1 MDRRT
6 FLAGSAAALAMP
18 AIARAAGPRVLRF
31 IPQADLAVLDPVW
44 TTAYVTR
51 NHGFAVFD
59 TLYGVDGHFRP
70 SPQMVAGAVRSA
82 GDTQW
87 RLGLRPGLLFHDG
100 ASVLAR
106 DCVASIRR
114 WGVRDAFGQALMA
127 ATDELSAPDDQ
138 TILFRLKRPFPLL
151 PDALG
156 KCGSTMCPIMP
167 ERLAL
172 TDPFTQVTE
181 MVGSGPFRFL
191 AGERVVGA
199 RVVYERFDRYV
210 PVPTGTPDW
219 TSGPKLANFDRVEW
233 QVIPDPAT
241 AAAALQAGEVDWW
254 ENPLPDLLPMLRRTQ
269 GISVVNPNPAGQ
281 IPVLRMNQL
290 HPLFDNPAIR
300 RALLSAVDQMDFLT
314 AVVGED
320 PALKHV
326 PAGFFTPGTAMASDA
341 GLDALHRKPDVPA
354 AAKAI
359 RDAGYRGEPVV
370 LLAPTDFPIL
380 KALAD
385 VGADLMR
392 RVGLKVDYQAMDWGS
407 VVQRRANKAPPNA
420 GGWSV
425 FHTFWDGAD
434 MLTPATNV
442 MLRGNGAAAAL
453 GWPSSPAIEALR
465 DQWLATADESE
476 QKRLAAELQARA
488 FVDVPYVPL
497 GQDFVTTAYRGVTG
511 VLEGFAM
518 FWGVRRA

>member
-1 MDRRT
+1 MDRRG
-6 FLAGSAAALAMP
+6 FLAGSAAALAAP
-18 AIARAAGPRVLRF
+18 AVARAAGPRVLRF
-31 IPQADLAVLDPVW
+31 IPQADLTVLDPVW

-59 TLYGVDGHFRP
+59 TLYGVDSQFRP

-82 GDTQW
+82 NDMEW
-87 RLGLRPGLLFHDG
+87 RLGLRPGLTFHDG
-100 ASVLAR
+100 AAVLAR
-106 DCVASIRR
+106 DCVASIKR

-127 ATDELSAPDDQ
+127 ATDDLSAPNDQ

-156 KCGSTMCPIMP
+156 KCGSNMCPIMP

-181 MVGSGPFRFL
+181 MVGSGPFRFV
-191 AGERVVGA
+191 AAERVVGS
-199 RVVYERFDRYV
+199 RVVYERFDGYV
-210 PVPTGTPDW
+210 PMPTGKPSW
-219 TSGPKLANFDRVEW
+219 TSGPKVTDFDRIEW

-254 ENPLPDLLPMLRRTQ
+254 EAPLPDLLPMLRRTQ
-269 GISVVNPNPAGQ
+269 GVSVVNPNPTGQ

-290 HPLFDNPAIR
+290 HPPFDNPAIR
-300 RALLSAVDQMDFLT
+300 RALLSAADQMDFLT

-341 GLDALHRKPDVPA
+341 GMDALHAKPDVPA
-354 AAKAI
+354 AAQAI

-370 LLAPTDFPIL
+370 LLAPTDLPIL

-385 VGADLMR
+385 VGADLMQ

-407 VVQRRANKAPPNA
+407 VVQRRANKAPPGA

-425 FHTFWDGAD
+425 FHTFWDGTD

-442 MLRGNGAAAAL
+442 MLRGNGAAAAP
-453 GWPSSPAIEALR
+453 GWPNSPAIEALR
-465 DQWLATADESE
+465 DQWLAADESE
-476 QKRLAAELQARA
+476 QKRLAAEMQAQA

-497 GQDFVTTAYRGVTG
+497 GQDFTTTAYRGVTG
-511 VLEGFAM
+511 VLDGFAM
-518 FWGVRRA
+518 FWGVRKT